1 MSDLFAKTVRRGNN
15 VEAITELLPED
26 ILLEPAAFPGHR
38 DPHLW
43 GEPALWMTT
52 VASVVSSLAEYA
64 PRGKADQEQRGAAI
78 EKEYEQLVV
87 WAKKRV
93 EELPANQRV
102 LITSHDPLDYFGRA
116 IGLAVVGVR
125 GISTVS
131 EAGLAAITR
140 IVNFIKNR
148 KLKAIFVESNISPA
162 TTERISNDAA
172 VKIGGELFSD
182 ALGTP
187 GMKETS
193 GGATCDLGSHEG

>member
-1 MSDLFAKTVRRGNN
+1 M
-15 VEAITELLPED
+15 P
-26 ILLEPAAFPGHR
+26 PG
-38 DPHLW
+38 
-43 GEPALWMTT
+43 
-52 VASVVSSLAEYA
+52 
-64 PRGKADQEQRGAAI
+64 GKADHKQRGAAI

-93 EELPANQRV
+93 EELPANHRV

-125 GISTVS
+125 GIPTVS
-131 EAGLAAITR
+131 EASLAAITR

>member
-1 MSDLFAKTVRRGNN
+1 M
-15 VEAITELLPED
+15 
-26 ILLEPAAFPGHR
+26 
-38 DPHLW
+38 
-43 GEPALWMTT
+43 
-52 VASVVSSLAEYA
+52 
-64 PRGKADQEQRGAAI
+64 
-78 EKEYEQLVV
+78 V
-87 WAKKRV
+87 WVKKRV
-93 EELPANQRV
+93 EELPANHRV

-116 IGLAVVGVR
+116 IGFAVVGVR